1 MIKMELSNEKKE
13 CLEINKQQIKEKGTV
28 NLQNSKI
35 QSNNLVIRQEE
46 NLTISDRVL
55 PRDFNKANFTL
66 ADAAVLLGSSTGC
79 SSLASI
85 AALTNTVDFGSIPFP
100 LFQQSLMGNSSTP
113 LNSPIST
120 VQNGVVKR
128 AKRKSSGGL
137 PIGANGQIQ
146 ADCLI
151 CSDKATGKHYGS
163 VSCDGCKGFFRR
175 TIRKKHNY
183 VCRFSSSCV
192 VDKNQR
198 NSCRRCRFE
207 KCLINGMRPEA
218 VQLERDRIAA
228 TRRSNCDNNLKLMV
242 DTENGDEFPNKKL
255 TNNNLTN
262 QTPLSSPT
270 STTNNEELLNIKL
283 KNAAIAEYKGII
295 YRLMNAEKILSSN
308 KLNKEEEKEE
318 IKNEMKNNC
327 KVATTGDVTDS
338 MHHQLILL
346 VEWAKQLEEFRRLS
360 LFSQIALLRH
370 FSAQHLVICAA
381 YRSFCSSKDIGRF
394 ENDAIW
400 LANDRCVPRDAPKI
414 PDVNRVVA
422 RILDHLTAPMRRLHL
437 EDREFVALKAV
448 AFFDP
453 MAKDIEEPAKL
464 EIEKI
469 RQQIMSAF
477 EYQVTL
483 INNQYISLPN
493 NRLANLLLLLPPL
506 MAIGRDLVEEAQLAK
521 LFGLANV
528 DELMAELLLPED
540 AETRSYS
547 RLRTSVTSS
556 IVQSNVTSPNPPATS
571 PQILQISGSA
581 TNSQSLLAIP
591 TPIYSSTSSLMLQ
604 IGCCSTLPQQQ
615 NSFGNLQ
622 K

>member
-1 MIKMELSNEKKE
+1 MGNPSTL
-13 CLEINKQQIKEKGTV
+13 V
-28 NLQNSKI
+28 NSPSALQNG
-35 QSNNLVIRQEE
+35 
-46 NLTISDRVL
+46 T
-55 PRDFNKANFTL
+55 
-66 ADAAVLLGSSTGC
+66 
-79 SSLASI
+79 
-85 AALTNTVDFGSIPFP
+85 
-100 LFQQSLMGNSSTP
+100 
-113 LNSPIST
+113 
-120 VQNGVVKR
+120 VKR
-128 AKRKSSGGL
+128 AKRKASGGL

-151 CSDKATGKHYGS
+151 CSDRATGKHYGS

-175 TIRKKHNY
+175 TIRKKHIY
-183 VCRFSSSCV
+183 VCRFNSNCV

-228 TRRSNCDNNLKLMV
+228 TRRVNFDNMKLLTN
-242 DTENGDEFPNKKL
+242 TENGCE
-255 TNNNLTN
+255 
-262 QTPLSSPT
+262 S
-270 STTNNEELLNIKL
+270 
-283 KNAAIAEYKGII
+283 
-295 YRLMNAEKILSSN
+295 
-308 KLNKEEEKEE
+308 
-318 IKNEMKNNC
+318 
-327 KVATTGDVTDS
+327 
-338 MHHQLILL
+338 
-346 VEWAKQLEEFRRLS
+346 
-360 LFSQIALLRH
+360 
-370 FSAQHLVICAA
+370 
-381 YRSFCSSKDIGRF
+381 
-394 ENDAIW
+394 NDAIW
-400 LANDRCVPRDAPKI
+400 LANDRCVPRDAPKL

-469 RQQIMSAF
+469 RQQIMLAF
-477 EYQVTL
+477 EYQVTNKV
-483 INNQYISLPN
+483 NNQQLISLN

-571 PQILQISGSA
+571 PQILQIPGIVTAA
-581 TNSQSLLAIP
+581 TANNSQSLLSIP
-591 TPIYSSTSSLMLQ
+591 TYSSTSSLMLQ
-604 IGCCSTLPQQQ
+604 IGCCSTLPLQQQQ

-622 K
+622 NK

>member
-1 MIKMELSNEKKE
+1 MIKIELSNEKNIE
-13 CLEINKQQIKEKGTV
+13 EFLELNKQQKIKEANNTGSKEEQLTVSDKEVLPV
-28 NLQNSKI
+28 NL
-35 QSNNLVIRQEE
+35 
-46 NLTISDRVL
+46 
-55 PRDFNKANFTL
+55 NKASFTL
-66 ADAAVLLGSSTGC
+66 SDAAVLLGSSTGC

-85 AALTNTVDFGSIPFP
+85 AALTNTSFP
-100 LFQQSLMGNSSTP
+100 LFQQSLIMGNPSTP
-113 LNSPIST
+113 VNSPLL
-120 VQNGVVKR
+120 QNGTVKR
-128 AKRKSSGGL
+128 AKRKASGGL

-151 CSDKATGKHYGS
+151 CSDRATGKHYGS

-175 TIRKKHNY
+175 TIRKKHIY
-183 VCRFSSSCV
+183 VCRFNSNCV

-228 TRRSNCDNNLKLMV
+228 TRRSNCDNMKILVN
-242 DTENGDEFPNKKL
+242 TENGDDKNL
-255 TNNNLTN
+255 LNNSLNN
-262 QTPLSSPT
+262 QTPISSPT
-270 STTNNEELLNIKL
+270 STTNNEELKL
-283 KNAAIAEYKGII
+283 KNAAIAENKAII
-295 YRLMNAEKILSSN
+295 FRLMNAEKILSSN
-308 KLNKEEEKEE
+308 NNNNKKEENINEKEM
-318 IKNEMKNNC
+318 KVEMKNNC
-327 KVATTGDVTDS
+327 KIATTGDVTDS

-381 YRSFCSSKDIGRF
+381 YRSSKNISSC
-394 ENDAIW
+394 ESNDAIW
-400 LANDRCVPRDAPKI
+400 LANDRCVPRDAPKL

-469 RQQIMSAF
+469 RQQIMLAF
-477 EYQVTL
+477 EYQVTNKV
-483 INNQYISLPN
+483 NNQQLISLN

-571 PQILQISGSA
+571 PQILQIPGIVTAA
-581 TNSQSLLAIP
+581 TANNSQSLLSIP
-591 TPIYSSTSSLMLQ
+591 TYSSTSSLMLQ
-604 IGCCSTLPQQQ
+604 IGCCSTLPLQQQQ

-622 K
+622 NK

>member
-1 MIKMELSNEKKE
+1 
-13 CLEINKQQIKEKGTV
+13 
-28 NLQNSKI
+28 
-35 QSNNLVIRQEE
+35 
-46 NLTISDRVL
+46 
-55 PRDFNKANFTL
+55 
-66 ADAAVLLGSSTGC
+66 
-79 SSLASI
+79 
-85 AALTNTVDFGSIPFP
+85 
-100 LFQQSLMGNSSTP
+100 MGNPSTP
-113 LNSPIST
+113 VNSPSP
-120 VQNGVVKR
+120 VQNGTVKR
-128 AKRKSSGGL
+128 AKRKASGGL

-151 CSDKATGKHYGS
+151 CSDRATGKHYGS

-175 TIRKKHNY
+175 TIRKKHIY
-183 VCRFSSSCV
+183 VCRFNSNCV

-228 TRRSNCDNNLKLMV
+228 TRRSNCDNMKILVN
-242 DTENGDEFPNKKL
+242 TENGDDKNL
-255 TNNNLTN
+255 LNNSLNI
-262 QTPLSSPT
+262 QTPISSPT
-270 STTNNEELLNIKL
+270 STTNNEELKL
-283 KNAAIAEYKGII
+283 KNAAIAENKAII
-295 YRLMNAEKILSSN
+295 FRLINAEKILSSN
-308 KLNKEEEKEE
+308 NKKEENDVNEKEMKLE
-318 IKNEMKNNC
+318 LKNNC
-327 KVATTGDVTDS
+327 KIATTGDVTDS

-381 YRSFCSSKDIGRF
+381 YRSSKHISSC
-394 ENDAIW
+394 ESNDAIW
-400 LANDRCVPRDAPKI
+400 LANDRCVPRDAPKL
-414 PDVNRVVA
+414 PDVNCCLFMILFLISINSDIVFPNLILIIFVINTIFILILVIFFDILICFNFSGRVVA

-469 RQQIMSAF
+469 RQQIMLAF
-477 EYQVTL
+477 EYQVTNKV
-483 INNQYISLPN
+483 NNQQLISLN

-571 PQILQISGSA
+571 PQILQIPGIVTAA
-581 TNSQSLLAIP
+581 TSNNSQSLLSIP
-591 TPIYSSTSSLMLQ
+591 TYSSTSSLMLQ
-604 IGCCSTLPQQQ
+604 IGCCSTLPLQQQQ

-622 K
+622 NREK